1 MIYVKY
7 ITIKVGKKYSKRISM
22 KLKQV
27 IICFSEQKEMEKTE
41 TEVAAIYTL
50 FLYHEKFSHS
60 VVADSLR
67 AHGLQHARLPCP
79 SQTPRACSN
88 SCTSVSDAI
97 QLSHP
102 LSSTSLLSSIFPSIR
117 VFSNESVLRIRWPK
131 YWSFSFSISPFNEYS
146 GLISFRMD
154 IIWKSKKSDS

>member
-22 KLKQV
+22 TLKQV

-41 TEVAAIYTL
+41 TEVGAIYTL

-88 SCTSVSDAI
+88 SC
-97 QLSHP
+97 P
-102 LSSTSLLSSIFPSIR
+102 SSQ
-117 VFSNESVLRIRWPK
+117 
-131 YWSFSFSISPFNEYS
+131 
-146 GLISFRMD
+146 
-154 IIWKSKKSDS
+154 